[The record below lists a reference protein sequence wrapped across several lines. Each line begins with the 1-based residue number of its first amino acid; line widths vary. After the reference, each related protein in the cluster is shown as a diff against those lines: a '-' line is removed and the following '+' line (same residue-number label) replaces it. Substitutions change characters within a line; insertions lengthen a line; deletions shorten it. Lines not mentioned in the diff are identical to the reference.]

1 MNRKLLTLATLGL
14 GALTMSQP
22 ALAAPVA
29 EAVTEAVEAAAA
41 GDTVSA
47 GTAYILNTLLF
58 LIGGFLV
65 MWMAAGFAMLEAG
78 LVRAKNTSVQCIKNI
93 GLYSIAGL
101 MFWVIGYN
109 IAYPGFAEGSLGLFG
124 VAGGWVWLLMATRTT
139 PR

>member
-1 MNRKLLTLATLGL
+1 MNRKLLTLATLGF

-65 MWMAAGFAMLEAG
+65 MLT
-78 LVRAKNTSVQCIKNI
+78 LDQ
-93 GLYSIAGL
+93 L
-101 MFWVIGYN
+101 
-109 IAYPGFAEGSLGLFG
+109 LG
-124 VAGGWVWLLMATRTT
+124 
-139 PR
+139 